1 METDDNDERGFT
13 FSDASNSYSDG
24 FKFDYK
30 ADHRAEIEDKIESVV
45 VDHDAKVPV
54 DKEASKNME
63 GNK

>member
-1 METDDNDERGFT
+1 METDDSGERGFT
-13 FSDASNSYSDG
+13 FSAASSSYSDG
-24 FKFDYK
+24 FTFDYK
-30 ADHRAEIEDKIESVV
+30 ADHRAEIDDKIEKVV